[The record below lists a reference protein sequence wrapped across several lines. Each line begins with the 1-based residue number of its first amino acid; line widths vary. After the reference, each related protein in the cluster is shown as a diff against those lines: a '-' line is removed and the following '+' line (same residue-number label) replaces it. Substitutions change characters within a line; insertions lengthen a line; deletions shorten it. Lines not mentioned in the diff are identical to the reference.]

1 MGFLFLMYN
10 FIYLFLAVLDLH
22 CYAGFSLVS
31 VSRGYSLVE
40 CGLLSVVSSLVAE
53 HRL

>member
-1 MGFLFLMYN
+1 MAFLFLMYN
-10 FIYLFLAVLDLH
+10 FLYLFLAVLDLH